1 MGGAGGGA
9 GLIPQQREG
18 CLILGGSFWHY
29 RPPRQ
34 RQPPRVPRGGPQAVV
49 TPMASVSS
57 SGGSYAELLAERLRR
72 AQTGDGPPES
82 PGSAGSSSREERTT
96 LHESWLKKKRNG
108 VFTSWQR
115 RYFLLVLTRSDI
127 GSPTGRSQRGNSH
140 SRCSLEYYGACDPWT
155 RSPANP
161 SALAAGRRWGL
172 RSGCGTWPRARCD
185 RVVMRLGMDR

>member
-1 MGGAGGGA
+1 
-9 GLIPQQREG
+9 
-18 CLILGGSFWHY
+18 
-29 RPPRQ
+29 
-34 RQPPRVPRGGPQAVV
+34 VV

-185 RVVMRLGMDR
+185 RVVMRLGMARGGMGMGFASLAQPALSLPPQDSVRTRGLLRWYTATQDR

>member
-1 MGGAGGGA
+1 M
-9 GLIPQQREG
+9 
-18 CLILGGSFWHY
+18 
-29 RPPRQ
+29 
-34 RQPPRVPRGGPQAVV
+34 V

-161 SALAAGRRWGL
+161 SPSLPAADGDCGPDAEPGHARGAIELSCGWVWHVGGWGWGL
-172 RSGCGTWPRARCD
+172 LRSRSPLYRMLPPQDSVRTRGLLRWYTATQD
-185 RVVMRLGMDR
+185 R